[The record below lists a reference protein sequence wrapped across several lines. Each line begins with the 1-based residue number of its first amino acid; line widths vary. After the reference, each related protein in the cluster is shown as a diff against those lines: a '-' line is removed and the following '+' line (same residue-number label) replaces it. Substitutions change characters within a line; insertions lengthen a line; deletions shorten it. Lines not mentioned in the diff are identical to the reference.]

1 VEINDSDII
10 QQIIAGDKQQYALLM
25 RRYNQRLYRICKGYL
40 DDETEIEDVMQE
52 TYVKAYQNLLK
63 FEQRSAFSTWLTRI
77 LINEC
82 LQRLKLKKRIPIVRN
97 DAKNF
102 DTMNYTDKKSP
113 ETESMNTELRQLLE
127 STIAGLPEKYRAVF
141 IMREVEK
148 MSTEET
154 CALLDITES
163 NAKTRLNRAKEL
175 LRNALVN
182 VYPSGSLLEFNAVR
196 CDRVAARVM
205 ARI

>member
-1 VEINDSDII
+1 VEKSDSEII
-10 QQIIAGDKQQYALLM
+10 QQIIAGDKQQYTLLM
-25 RRYNQRLYRICKGYL
+25 RRYNQRLYRISKGYL

-63 FEQRSAFSTWLTRI
+63 FEHRSTFVTWLTRI

-82 LQRLKLKKRIPIVRN
+82 LQRIKTKKRMPGISEET
-97 DAKNF
+97 KNF
-102 DTMNYTDKKSP
+102 ETMNYTDKKSP
-113 ETESMNTELRQLLE
+113 ETEVMNTELRQLLE
-127 STIAGLPEKYRAVF
+127 TTIAGLPEKYRAVF
-141 IMREVEK
+141 MMREVEK

-154 CALLDITES
+154 CTVLDITES

-182 VYPSGSLLEFNAVR
+182 TYPSGSLFEFNAVR
-196 CDRVAARVM
+196 CDRIAARVM
-205 ARI
+205 ERI